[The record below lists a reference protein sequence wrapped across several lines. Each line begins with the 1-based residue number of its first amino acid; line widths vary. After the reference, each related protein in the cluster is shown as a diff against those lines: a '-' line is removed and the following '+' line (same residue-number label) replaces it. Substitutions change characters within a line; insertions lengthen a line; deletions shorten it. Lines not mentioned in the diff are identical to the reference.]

1 MIIIDY
7 TYGETPQK
15 RFVSKAPSI
24 TIGRSSPEQPVDLD
38 LTPDHSVSRHH
49 ARLTYENGAYWI
61 KDLGSKA
68 GTKVNEQRIT
78 LKTRLVPGDKVRIG
92 LTLLEIFIPDEG
104 ILTHSISATVPASEL
119 ILARK
124 IGTGAL
130 DSARHRLLALYELG
144 IALGSTQEVQPLL
157 QTMVEHL
164 CRVIFEGQRAVI
176 LLLEQGELVAKAHTP
191 EQTRPPISLNL
202 ARMVIDRQ
210 EGFTWRRGTPGD
222 SGELYDS
229 VIRHGT
235 QAAMYAPLIWNDE
248 VLGVAFVDNVQDREA
263 FDDDDLR
270 LLMAMTNQVA
280 MFIKNHMLQQDLL
293 HQEVIR
299 SNLLRQFSPQV
310 AERIEHLLKDRTDLR
325 LGGERAEP
333 VTILTSDVRGFTM
346 LTEHMEPHE
355 VVQMLNE
362 LFGVCIPIIFEY
374 NGTVDKYVGDAI
386 LAVFG
391 SPEPD
396 EQQWAHAVQAA
407 LEMQQAIDRLGQAR
421 AVQGLPFCRVGI
433 GIHTGA
439 VLHGFIGSEERMEY
453 TVIGDAVNRA
463 SRYCDGAG
471 PGEIIIS
478 EAVFERLAAHIE
490 AEPCQIRTKHM
501 ETEGLLNAYRL
512 TGLIDSA
519 VEVGEK
525 PQGRKDGWMEGWMED

>member
-7 TYGETPQK
+7 TYGTNPQK
-15 RFVSKAPSI
+15 RFVSEAPSI
-24 TIGRSSPEQPVDLD
+24 TIGRAAPEQLVDLD

-49 ARLTYENGAYWI
+49 ARLTYEHGAYWI
-61 KDLGSKA
+61 RDLDSKA
-68 GTKVNEQRIT
+68 GTRVNEQR
-78 LKTRLVPGDKVRIG
+78 LEVKTRLAPGDKVRIG
-92 LTLLEIFIPDEG
+92 LTQLEIFIPDDG
-104 ILTHSISATVPASEL
+104 ILTSSISATIPASEL
-119 ILARK
+119 IVARQR
-124 IGTGAL
+124 GTGSL
-130 DSARHRLLALYELG
+130 DAARHRLLALYELG
-144 IALGSTQEVQPLL
+144 IALGTPQEVEPLL
-157 QTMVEHL
+157 KIMVEHL
-164 CRVIFEGQRAVI
+164 CQAILEAQRAVI
-176 LLLEQGELVAKAHTP
+176 LLIEQGSLVPKMHIPEKAP
-191 EQTRPPISLNL
+191 PPISVNL
-202 ARMVIDRQ
+202 AQMAIDKQ
-210 EGFTWRRGTPGD
+210 AAFTWRRDTSDEPENLFD
-222 SGELYDS
+222 SI
-229 VIRHGT
+229 IRHGT
-235 QAAMYAPLIWNDE
+235 QAAMYAPLIWKGE
-248 VLGVAFVDNVQDREA
+248 VLGVVFVDNIHLTEA

-333 VTILTSDVRGFTM
+333 VTILTSDVRGFTV
-346 LTEHMEPHE
+346 LSENMEPHE

-362 LFGVCIPIIFEY
+362 LFSVCIPIIFEY

-396 EQQWAHAVQAA
+396 EQQWEHAVQAA
-407 LEMQQAIDRLGQAR
+407 LEMQQAINQLGQAR
-421 AVQGLPFCRVGI
+421 ATQGLPFCQVGI

-453 TVIGDAVNRA
+453 TIIGDAVNRT

-478 EAVFERLAAHIE
+478 EAVFARLAGRIE
-490 AEPCQIRTKHM
+490 AEPCQIRTKHV

-512 TGLIDSA
+512 TGLLTSPEEETDEPA
-519 VEVGEK
+519 GL
-525 PQGRKDGWMEGWMED
+525 